1 MFSAKNHGKHDWKI
15 NKIVK
20 SNRKK
25 PGKPGKIEK
34 QGKIE
39 KKNPQKKSG
48 KIEQNWA
55 GIYHCVVW
63 DILKYFFADAF
74 SNYCSARAE

>member
-34 QGKIE
+34 EKQGKIE
-39 KKNPQKKSG
+39 KKSTEKKME
-48 KIEQNWA
+48 K
-55 GIYHCVVW
+55 
-63 DILKYFFADAF
+63 
-74 SNYCSARAE
+74 

>member
-25 PGKPGKIEK
+25 PGK
-34 QGKIE
+34 QGK
-39 KKNPQKKSG
+39 KKNREKSKK
-48 KIEQNWA
+48 KIHRKKVE
-55 GIYHCVVW
+55 
-63 DILKYFFADAF
+63 K
-74 SNYCSARAE
+74 

>member
-25 PGKPGKIEK
+25 PGKPGKRK
-34 QGKIE
+34 TGKNR
-39 KKNPQKKSG
+39 KKKIHRNKSG
-48 KIEQNWA
+48 KI
-55 GIYHCVVW
+55 
-63 DILKYFFADAF
+63 
-74 SNYCSARAE
+74 